1 MVVKCVIE
9 KKKKKKNFFVLD
21 SRNTFME
28 IQKKEKKKL
37 NHNKN
42 IKP

>member
-9 KKKKKKNFFVLD
+9 KKKKKNFSCLILATH
-21 SRNTFME
+21 SWRYK
-28 IQKKEKKKL
+28 KKEKKKL